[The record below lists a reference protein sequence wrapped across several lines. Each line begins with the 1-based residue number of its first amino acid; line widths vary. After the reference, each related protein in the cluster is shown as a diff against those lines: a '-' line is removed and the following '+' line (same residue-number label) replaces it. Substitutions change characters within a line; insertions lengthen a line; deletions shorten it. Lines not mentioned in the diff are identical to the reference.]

1 MSLSN
6 TPHFQGFTFK
16 LSPILNNPDHKNT
29 VMAWFQSGHLQNGI
43 TQLKLESDDK
53 FHTLILVLQRGF
65 IRGIKIVSDKPSGFP
80 LGGTYTAKEKELV
93 MDIANMLTLAVGK
106 YMSEHPEEV
115 QSAEARG
122 RHLDIAAM
130 IFVEI
135 FYEVSTGSDGGFT
148 TAFLSNV
155 LLALAVQ
162 TPQEQP
168 ASNETQNALDA
179 LTLKLESLLKTKD
192 NQIHKLRAEM
202 LPTQQLTT
210 SLKRAQ
216 VAVGKLDKE
225 NRALK
230 TRLQDKNKEIEKLEL
245 KIEESGVDTLRV
257 ELARTRKSLANEKAK
272 NKDIFEA

>member
-1 MSLSN
+1 MEHRLRNEITCLQLFTLSA
-6 TPHFQGFTFK
+6 T
-16 LSPILNNPDHKNT
+16 S
-29 VMAWFQSGHLQNGI
+29 
-43 TQLKLESDDK
+43 
-53 FHTLILVLQRGF
+53 
-65 IRGIKIVSDKPSGFP
+65 
-80 LGGTYTAKEKELV
+80 
-93 MDIANMLTLAVGK
+93 LAVD
-106 YMSEHPEEV
+106 EV
-115 QSAEARG
+115 QSAEACG
-122 RHLDIAAM
+122 RHLDIAAK

-202 LPTQQLTT
+202 LPTQQLTK

-230 TRLQDKNKEIEKLEL
+230 TRLQDQNKEIEKLEL

-257 ELARTRKSLANEKAK
+257 ELARARKSLANEKAK